1 MTLGRNEKGM
11 PLLNSP
17 WNTMAGEIVVTEA
30 YDEMFNRILE
40 FREERGSATGVVLTG
55 QPGIGA
61 CLKSCCD
68 DHHLS

>member
-1 MTLGRNEKGM
+1 
-11 PLLNSP
+11 
-17 WNTMAGEIVVTEA
+17 MAGEIVVTEA